1 VRTARAQAA
10 LHGRSYVVPDDVR
23 AVAVPVLAHRLLL
36 APDARAARRSTTDLV
51 HGLLTRLPVPAPAR
65 S

>member
-1 VRTARAQAA
+1 
-10 LHGRSYVVPDDVR
+10 VR